1 MTFFSVIEYGI
12 VSYIHR
18 YNERNKKKFEKLN
31 KLNKQMQQAANSSA
45 NGKRLASNNFRNY
58 IIFIVKYLFT

>member
-18 YNERNKKKFEKLN
+18 YNERNKKKIEKI
-31 KLNKQMQQAANSSA
+31 NKQKQQATNSSA
-45 NGKRLASNNFRNY
+45 NGKRLASKNFRKYN
-58 IIFIVKYLFT
+58 IISIEKHLFA

>member
-31 KLNKQMQQAANSSA
+31 KQMQQATNSSA

>member
-18 YNERNKKKFEKLN
+18 YNERNKKKFEKM
-31 KLNKQMQQAANSSA
+31 NKQMQQAANSSTS
-45 NGKRLASNNFRNY
+45 GKRLASNNFRKLY
-58 IIFIVKYLFT
+58 YFYCEIF